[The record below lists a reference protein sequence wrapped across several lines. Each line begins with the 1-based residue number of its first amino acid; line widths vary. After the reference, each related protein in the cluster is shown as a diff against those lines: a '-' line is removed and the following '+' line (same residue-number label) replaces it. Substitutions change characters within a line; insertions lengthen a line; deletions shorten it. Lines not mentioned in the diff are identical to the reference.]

1 MSSVKTVTDDT
12 FQSDVLGSTRP
23 VLVEFWAEWC
33 PPCRQLTPVLDQLA
47 VEQHGVL
54 DVVKINSD
62 ENPQTVVHFQVMQ
75 VPTLALFSRGELVKQ
90 VIGARSKSAL
100 RRDLAEF
107 IEPAAASRS

>member
-1 MSSVKTVTDDT
+1 MSNVKTVTDGT

-23 VLVEFWAEWC
+23 VLVEFWAQWC

-47 VEQHGVL
+47 AEQHGVL

-62 ENPQTVVHFQVMQ
+62 ENPQTVMRYQVMQ
-75 VPTLALFSRGELVKQ
+75 VPTLALFSRGELVMQ

-100 RRDLAEF
+100 LRDFAEF